1 MSTPTRILLIRHG
14 QSTWNAEGRWQGAAD
29 PPLSPLGIA
38 QARHAATRLADLG
51 PLDGVGSSGLRRAIH
66 TADLL
71 AEGAGFPRSGTFDGL
86 NERHAGDWEG
96 LTRGEIDEGYP
107 GWLDE
112 GRRPDGYEHDAEVL
126 RRATTAIRS
135 VAAAHPGATL
145 ALVSHG
151 GLIGTVERRDG
162 EPWRRFANLEARWF
176 EVDDAAITPIG
187 ERVHLLDEGE
197 ETSPPTPR
205 DYA

>member
-1 MSTPTRILLIRHG
+1 MSTVTRILLIRHG

-29 PPLSPLGIA
+29 PPLSPLGVE
-38 QARHAATRLADLG
+38 QARHAARRLATLG
-51 PLDGVGSSGLRRAIH
+51 QLDGVGSSALRRALH

-71 AEGAGFPRSGTFDGL
+71 AEGAGVLRLGAFDGL

-96 LTRGEIDEGYP
+96 LTRAEIDEGYP

-112 GRRPDGYEHDAEVL
+112 GRRPDGYEHDAEVIA
-126 RRATTAIRS
+126 RATIAIRS
-135 VAAAHPGATL
+135 VVNEHRGATI
-145 ALVSHG
+145 AVVSHG
-151 GLIGTVERRDG
+151 GLIGNVERVDG

-176 EVDDAAITPIG
+176 EVTDAAITPVG
-187 ERVHLLDEGE
+187 DRVHLLAEDE
-197 ETSPPTPR
+197 ETSPPTPQ